1 MLTDISFVFHLV
13 LHRPTFY
20 RIFKKKSTEGFQAIP
35 YSVALFSAMLMLYY
49 AFLKRNAFMLIT
61 INSIGCAIETIYLT
75 MYVIYASRNTRIYT
89 IKLLC
94 LFNVGAYG
102 LILLSTS
109 FIPNHSERLAA
120 VGWVCAV
127 FSVSVFAAPLAIMR
141 QVIKTKSVEYMPFS
155 LSFCLTLCAV
165 MWFFYGLLIR
175 DFFVATPN
183 ILGFTF
189 GIVQMVLYIVYKD
202 GKKSVLPE
210 FKQADFSNGD
220 HELNKE
226 KIIKELSIGGEQICR
241 ENIESNSEAVGD
253 ESIIV

>member
-1 MLTDISFVFHLV
+1 MVVKCS
-13 LHRPTFY
+13 
-20 RIFKKKSTEGFQAIP
+20 IFQ
-35 YSVALFSAMLMLYY
+35 
-49 AFLKRNAFMLIT
+49 
-61 INSIGCAIETIYLT
+61 
-75 MYVIYASRNTRIYT
+75 
-89 IKLLC
+89 
-94 LFNVGAYG
+94 
-102 LILLSTS
+102 
-109 FIPNHSERLAA
+109 
-120 VGWVCAV
+120 
-127 FSVSVFAAPLAIMR
+127 
-141 QVIKTKSVEYMPFS
+141 
-155 LSFCLTLCAV
+155 
-165 MWFFYGLLIR
+165 
-175 DFFVATPN
+175 TPN